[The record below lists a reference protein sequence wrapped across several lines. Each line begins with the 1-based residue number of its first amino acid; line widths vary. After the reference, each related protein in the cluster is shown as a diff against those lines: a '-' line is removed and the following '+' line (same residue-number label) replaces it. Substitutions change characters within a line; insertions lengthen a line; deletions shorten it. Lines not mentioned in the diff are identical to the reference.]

1 VNASPK
7 PVAAPSLEGEYNI
20 RARHPDHQT
29 VRDGWATASARAKA
43 NLEWREDMR
52 YGAEPRQTLD
62 LFPARAA
69 ASPLLIFIHGGYW
82 RSNEKTN
89 YGFIAEP
96 VIAHGGAQANI
107 NYGLAPD
114 YSVGEIIAH
123 ARDAVIWLY
132 CNEAAGNFDRR
143 KIYVAGHSAGGH
155 SAGGHLAAELAA
167 TDWQAEDLPANVIQG
182 ITAISGLFDLAPLIE
197 TSINNELKLDRES
210 ARQFSPLFRLPRSGT
225 ALTVAV
231 GGGET
236 DEFLRQSRLYAEQC
250 RVAGQDCELLSCA
263 DLNHYTVLSQL
274 VDANAPLS
282 QALLRQMG
290 LA

>member
-1 VNASPK
+1 MNDSPK
-7 PVAAPSLEGEYNI
+7 PAAAPSLEGEYNI

-43 NLEWREDMR
+43 NLEWREDVR

-107 NYGLAPD
+107 NYGLTPD

-123 ARDAVIWLY
+123 ARDAVIWHTAMKRR
-132 CNEAAGNFDRR
+132 EISTAG
-143 KIYVAGHSAGGH
+143 KSM
-155 SAGGHLAAELAA
+155 S
-167 TDWQAEDLPANVIQG
+167 PAIPPV
-182 ITAISGLFDLAPLIE
+182 AISPPSSRQRTGRPR
-197 TSINNELKLDRES
+197 TSRRMS
-210 ARQFSPLFRLPRSGT
+210 SRALPRS
-225 ALTVAV
+225 AAC
-231 GGGET
+231 
-236 DEFLRQSRLYAEQC
+236 SIWP
-250 RVAGQDCELLSCA
+250 
-263 DLNHYTVLSQL
+263 H
-274 VDANAPLS
+274 
-282 QALLRQMG
+282 
-290 LA
+290 